1 MKTRKM
7 LGNKDSWEAAL
18 TISGWVIAILVSFL
32 YLHERDKS
40 MTGPAAREPR
50 VEAAAV
56 DATAIQ
62 ADELLRS
69 AEDSLYE
76 GKPEDT
82 VYKITTLWSMCN
94 SSGLPVPERSH
105 RVFAKAV
112 SDMAARSRSRSEG
125 KWPASVSV
133 RPNLKKVKEVSA
145 STEDSKTEAEPA
157 ACKSPSAEKA
167 SFALPAQGY
176 PKAKGRA
183 AATQSRDFPEPPPFD
198 PSGPPPGQDMDGNG
212 PPPFPPPPSS
222 ARGGSGLPLPP
233 PPGWNRGNSSARPRN
248 GPPSFPGA
256 PRQNARFPRSQESN
270 SIPGY

>member
-56 DATAIQ
+56 DATAVQ
-62 ADELLRS
+62 AEELLNS

-112 SDMAARSRSRSEG
+112 SDMAARNRNHSDG
-125 KWPASVSV
+125 KWPTTGEARPSV
-133 RPNLKKVKEVSA
+133 NKQKVSSEPVKSSDA
-145 STEDSKTEAEPA
+145 DTEPA

-183 AATQSRDFPEPPPFD
+183 AAVPSRDFPEPPPFD
-198 PSGPPPGQDMDGNG
+198 PSGPPPGPGMDDGG
-212 PPPFPPPPSS
+212 QPPFPPPPG
-222 ARGGSGLPLPP
+222 ARGGSGSPLPP
-233 PPGWNRGNSSARPRN
+233 PPGWNRRGNNARTRT
-248 GPPSFPGA
+248 GPPPFPGA
-256 PRQNARFPRSQESN
+256 QRQNSRFPRSQESN